1 MSQLIDGHGLKVS
14 RDRLLSAA
22 AMQPPR
28 FMYICCLKF
37 DPNQD
42 EYENMTWLAE
52 RVMRYFNQSDV
63 HHVQVAFDMRDEVTG
78 DKFLRTFSSDKL
90 ENGVFYEDTKTFN
103 KPWWNFY
110 RIVGLTSAQFDAAY
124 AFCARAVNDG
134 AGFNSL
140 GANCSPFLGWSGM
153 KKSFF
158 CSELTTETLI
168 AAGVLDNVRSEKTT
182 PGDIDRMCRKYPE
195 RFQKMFHIALL
206 AEAENHVQRHAQARI
221 GGLGAAPGEY
231 GALV

>member
-1 MSQLIDGHGLKVS
+1 MSHAHGRLSMSQLIDGYGARVS
-14 RDRLLSAA
+14 RDRLWSAA
-22 AMQPPR
+22 VTQPPR

-37 DPNQD
+37 DPAQD

-63 HHVQVAFDMRDEVTG
+63 HHVQVAFDMHDAETG
-78 DKFLRTFSSDKL
+78 EKFLRTFSSDKL
-90 ENGVFYEDTKTFN
+90 ANGVFYEDTKTFA

-110 RIVGLTSAQFDAAY
+110 RINNLTTAQFDAAY
-124 AFCARAVNDG
+124 AFCARAVQDE

-140 GANCSPFLGWSGM
+140 GANCSPFFGWSGM

-168 AAGVLDNVRSEKTT
+168 AAGVLDSTVRSEKTT
-182 PGDIDRMCRKYPE
+182 PGDIDRMCKRYPE
-195 RFQKMFHIALL
+195 RFHKMFHIVLL
-206 AEAENHVQRHAQARI
+206 AEAEKQHQARI
-221 GGLGAAPGEY
+221 SVPG
-231 GALV
+231 VV